1 MERATGARL
10 DGDDVLIEQDG
21 AAANSV
27 RSRHGANIDNRLPTG
42 NLTLDDPIKRATI
55 QNFFDA
61 LRHHAGNMHLLVGQF
76 TRAAGGGIL
85 GNPTG
90 EIGNG
95 FATDAEFD
103 EM

>member
-1 MERATGARL
+1 
-10 DGDDVLIEQDG
+10 
-21 AAANSV
+21 
-27 RSRHGANIDNRLPTG
+27 
-42 NLTLDDPIKRATI
+42 
-55 QNFFDA
+55 
-61 LRHHAGNMHLLVGQF
+61 MHLLVGQF